1 VERPSAYSH
10 FSLNVTAV
18 VNYGKSFRLKRQP
31 SNEDAELM
39 LGGLFGVASKENC
52 AKDLF
57 FGTDY
62 NTHLGTEVGGLALL
76 DSNIE
81 IISHDISNSQFKSK
95 FGKHYG
101 KLKGKLGIGVISDIK
116 EEQPIKFE
124 TKIGNFALCTIG
136 MIKNS
141 EELYSEL
148 IEKGATFKR
157 SRQKARTNILNQTEI
172 VGELICTGNSVAD
185 GIEKMYEKI
194 EGSISLLLLSEN
206 DGAIYAAGDT
216 FPLVVGSK
224 KQSWAVASETTGFP
238 NLGYEIVKFLDFRE
252 IVSFGDNGLKA
263 RAPTHGKKRFCPF
276 LHVYSGFPASDF
288 YGINSEIVRERCGG
302 FLAEND
308 EVKADLVLGI
318 ADSGLPHSVGYVK
331 RKIELAKE
339 KVQKLL
345 SEFNQGKINA
355 RELETRINSV
365 LNLIA
370 PLRRPL
376 IKYTPGWGRS
386 YIPPVQRRRELI
398 AKYKQVPNPQIIK
411 GKSIILVDDSIRRGT
426 QLQNLLRE
434 KIWPFEPKEIH
445 GRIASPPQLHPCI
458 FDLSTKNS
466 DLATHKN
473 LENNGRYVDFTTLI
487 DTNSPN
493 YRIMVE
499 EIRTRIG
506 FTTLRFLTIEEM
518 VRAVIEA
525 PNNKNLKR
533 EDLCMYC
540 WTGSF

>member
-1 VERPSAYSH
+1 
-10 FSLNVTAV
+10 
-18 VNYGKSFRLKRQP
+18 
-31 SNEDAELM
+31 M
-39 LGGLFGVASKENC
+39 LGGLFGVASKNNC
-52 AKDLF
+52 VRDLF

-76 DSNIE
+76 NGDIE
-81 IISHDISNSQFKSK
+81 IIFHDISNSQFKSK
-95 FGKHYG
+95 FNKHYG
-101 KLKGKLGIGVISDIK
+101 ELKGKLGVGVISDIK

-136 MIKNS
+136 LIKNS
-141 EELYSEL
+141 KDLYSEL

-157 SRQKARTNILNQTEI
+157 SRQKVSTNILNQTEI
-172 VGELICTGNSVAD
+172 VGELICTGNSVID
-185 GIEKMYEKI
+185 GIEKMYKKI
-194 EGSISLLLLSEN
+194 DGSISLLLLSEN
-206 DGAIYAAGDT
+206 DEAIYAAGDT

-238 NLGYEIVKFLDFRE
+238 NLGYQVVKFLDYRE
-252 IVSFGDNGLKA
+252 IVSFGENGLKT
-263 RAPTHGKKRFCPF
+263 RVPTHGKKRFCPF

-331 RKIELAKE
+331 RKIEFAKE
-339 KVQKLL
+339 KVQELL
-345 SEFNQGKINA
+345 SEFNQGKINSK
-355 RELETRINSV
+355 ELETSINRILDLV
-365 LNLIA
+365 A

-376 IKYTPGWGRS
+376 IKYTPSWGRS
-386 YIPPVQRRRELI
+386 YIPPVQRKRELI

-411 GKSIILVDDSIRRGT
+411 DKSIILVDDSIRRGT
-426 QLQNLLRE
+426 QLQDLLRE

-466 DLATHKN
+466 DLATHKS
-473 LENNGRYVDFTTLI
+473 LESIGPDGDSTKYI
-487 DTNSPN
+487 DSTAPN
-493 YRIMVE
+493 YKMMVE
-499 EIRTRIG
+499 EIRKRIG
-506 FTTLRFLTIEEM
+506 FTTLRFLTLEEM
-518 VRAVIEA
+518 VKAVIEA
-525 PNNKNLKR
+525 PNNTNLKR

>member
-1 VERPSAYSH
+1 
-10 FSLNVTAV
+10 
-18 VNYGKSFRLKRQP
+18 
-31 SNEDAELM
+31 M

-76 DSNIE
+76 DSEIE
-81 IISHDISNSQFKSK
+81 IIYHDISNSQFKSK

-101 KLKGKLGIGVISDIK
+101 RLKGKLGIGVISDIK

-124 TKIGNFALCTIG
+124 TKIGNFAICTIG
-136 MIKNS
+136 LIKNS
-141 EELYSEL
+141 KELYSEL

-157 SRQKARTNILNQTEI
+157 SRQKARTRILNQTEI
-172 VGELICTGNSVAD
+172 VGELICTGNNVAD
-185 GIEKMYEKI
+185 GIEKLYEKI

-206 DGAIYAAGDT
+206 DRAIYAAGDT

-224 KQSWAVASETTGFP
+224 KKSWAVASETTGFP

-252 IVSFGDNGLKA
+252 IVSFGDNGLQT
-263 RAPTHGKKRFCPF
+263 RAPIHGKKKFCPF

-365 LNLIA
+365 LDLVA

-411 GKSIILVDDSIRRGT
+411 GKSIILVDDSIRIGT

-466 DLATHKN
+466 DLATHKS
-473 LENNGRYVDFTTLI
+473 LENSGRYGDLTTLI
-487 DTNSPN
+487 DPTAPN

-499 EIRTRIG
+499 EIRKRIG
-506 FTTLRFLTIEEM
+506 FTTLRFLTLEEM

-525 PNNKNLKR
+525 PNNKNLKK
-533 EDLCMYC
+533 EDLCTYC
-540 WTGSF
+540 WTGNF